1 MCVRKGVLALRK
13 ARGTGG
19 GEPVAWVPSGRLI
32 AVRNLQAAGDA
43 VTPNCPECTQA
54 IAPGDLFTLRGE
66 ELCRSCACE
75 RLAGIADAYVS
86 LEYPRAR
93 AEDLR

>member
-1 MCVRKGVLALRK
+1 MAP
-13 ARGTGG
+13 A
-19 GEPVAWVPSGRLI
+19 
-32 AVRNLQAAGDA
+32 DH
-43 VTPNCPECTQA
+43 CPECTKA

-75 RLAGIADAYVS
+75 RLAGIADAWVS
-86 LEYPRAR
+86 LEYAGAR